1 MKLLKKLPNY
11 ILIWLVTLVAISTLM
26 IIVSPRL
33 RNSGKLQQTKPA
45 PVIPKIISKV
55 KNVEVLSTAIK
66 GEGTASAVVAIE
78 IRNNSD
84 KPIIAIAIESGD
96 GKDASGVSTEG
107 FKGGDEPPSVVLQ
120 PQGTIIME
128 MPVSN
133 LLPGKPLKIAGVMYA
148 DGTEDG
154 DEITIKTIRGHR
166 DKAKAEGPA
175 KKGGLPQ

>member
-11 ILIWLVTLVAISTLM
+11 ILIWLIALVAISTLM

-33 RNSGKLQQTKPA
+33 RNSGKQQQTKLA
-45 PVIPKIISKV
+45 PVVPEVISKV
-55 KNVEVLSTAIK
+55 RDLEVISTIIK
-66 GEGTASAVVAIE
+66 REGTPSSVVAIE

-96 GKDASGVSTEG
+96 AKDSSGISTEG
-107 FKGGDEPPSVVLQ
+107 FKSGDEPASVVLQ

-154 DEITIKTIRGHR
+154 DEITRKTIRGHR
-166 DKAKAEGPA
+166 DKAKAQGPA
-175 KKGGLPQ
+175 KQEGLQQ